1 MKVRPAPLP
10 LLLALLAASCAAPT
24 VERPLVYDAKTFY
37 ETLSVGGASFSA
49 DETRLLVSSDA
60 SGVFNACALRLEGG
74 EPVRLTQSTG
84 DAVMAVSYFPKDDRI
99 LVTSDRG
106 GNERNHLSVREVD
119 GKTTDLTP
127 GEKTKARF
135 LGWSGDD
142 ASFWV
147 ATNERDERFFDL
159 YRFATD
165 GYART
170 LVLENPGGLDVEGVS
185 LDGRWVALS
194 KERTNED
201 GDLFLW
207 DARAPGEPPRK
218 VTPHEGNALHSFAA
232 FTPDSASLV
241 YLSNDGSEF
250 ERAWSL
256 DLLAGKREV
265 LASAD
270 WDVSFVGFSRD
281 GRYRVVG
288 VNEDARTRITVLDRR
303 TGREVTL
310 PTIPRADI
318 ASASF
323 SRSGRL
329 LAFYANG
336 DTSPSNLHLLDLG
349 TGEHRR
355 LTSNL
360 NPAVREGDLVSSTV
374 VRYPS
379 FDGLRIPALLYRPKA
394 ASERDPVPAVV
405 WVHGGPGGQSRTGWR
420 AEIQFLVNHGYAV
433 LAVNNRGSSGYG
445 KRFFHLDDR
454 RHGEVDLQ
462 DCVFGR
468 KYLEGLSWIDRRRI
482 AIMGGSY
489 GGYMVAAAL
498 AFAPDAFELGI
509 DIFGV
514 TNWLRTLKSI
524 PPWWEAQRESLYSE
538 MGDPAKEE
546 ERLRRISPL
555 FHAANI
561 RRPLLVVQGANDPRV
576 LQVESDEIVEAARKN
591 GVPVEYLVFPDEGH
605 GFRSKKNR
613 ISAAEAYLAFLDR
626 HLSGGPAPRPAA
638 SPVPAAAPR
647 PYGR

>member
-1 MKVRPAPLP
+1 MKVLPAPP
-10 LLLALLAASCAAPT
+10 PFLLALLAASCAAP

-37 ETLSVGGASFSA
+37 ETVSVGGASFSA

-74 EPVRLTQSTG
+74 APAPLTRSTS
-84 DAVMAVSYFPKDDRI
+84 DAVLAVSYFPKDDRI
-99 LVTSDRG
+99 LVSSDRG
-106 GNERNHLSVREVD
+106 GNERTHLSVREAD
-119 GKTTDLTP
+119 GRIADLTP
-127 GEKTKARF
+127 GEKTKANF

-159 YRFATD
+159 YRYATD
-165 GYART
+165 GYVRA
-170 LVLENPGGLDVEGVS
+170 LVLQNPGGFDVDGVS

-201 GDLFLW
+201 SDLYLW
-207 DARAPGEPPRK
+207 DARSPGEPPRK
-218 VTPHEGNALHSFAA
+218 ITPHEGNALHAFAA
-232 FTPDSASLV
+232 FTPDSGTLV

-250 ERAWSL
+250 SRAWSL
-256 DLLAGKREV
+256 DLLRGTREV
-265 LASAD
+265 LASAK

-288 VNEDARTRITVLDRR
+288 VNEDARTRISVLDRR
-303 TGREVTL
+303 TGRELEL
-310 PTIPRADI
+310 PAIPPADI
-318 ASASF
+318 SSASF

-336 DTSPSNLHLLDLG
+336 DTSPSDLHFLDLG

-355 LTSNL
+355 LTNNL
-360 NPAVREGDLVSSTV
+360 NPAVREGDLVPSAV

-379 FDGLRIPALLYRPKA
+379 FDGLPIPALLYRPKV
-394 ASERDPVPAVV
+394 ASSASPVPAVV

-468 KYLEGLSWIDRRRI
+468 KYLEGLSWVDRRRI

-489 GGYMVAAAL
+489 GG
-498 AFAPDAFELGI
+498 
-509 DIFGV
+509 
-514 TNWLRTLKSI
+514 
-524 PPWWEAQRESLYSE
+524 
-538 MGDPAKEE
+538 
-546 ERLRRISPL
+546 
-555 FHAANI
+555 
-561 RRPLLVVQGANDPRV
+561 
-576 LQVESDEIVEAARKN
+576 
-591 GVPVEYLVFPDEGH
+591 
-605 GFRSKKNR
+605 
-613 ISAAEAYLAFLDR
+613 
-626 HLSGGPAPRPAA
+626 
-638 SPVPAAAPR
+638 
-647 PYGR
+647 

>member
-1 MKVRPAPLP
+1 MKPRPLP
-10 LLLALLAASCAAPT
+10 SLLALLAASCAGTGPPRVA
-24 VERPLVYDAKTFY
+24 VYDAKTFY
-37 ETLSVGGASFSA
+37 ETVSLGGATFSA
-49 DETRLLVSSDA
+49 DETHLLVSSDA
-60 SGVFNACALRLEGG
+60 SGVFNAVAIPVAGG
-74 EPVRLTQSTG
+74 APTRLTDSTT

-106 GNERNHLSVREVD
+106 GNERNHLFVRDVD

-127 GEKTKARF
+127 GENVKARF

-159 YRFATD
+159 YRCATD
-165 GYART
+165 GYARA
-170 LVLENPGGLDVEGVS
+170 LVFRNPGGFDVEDVS

-194 KERTNED
+194 RVRNNED
-201 GDLFLW
+201 SDVFVW
-207 DARAPGEPPRK
+207 DARAAGEEPRK
-218 VTPHEGNALHSFAA
+218 VTPHEGSALHSFAA
-232 FTPDSASLV
+232 FPPDAGSLV
-241 YLSNDGSEF
+241 YLTNVGSEF
-250 ERAWSL
+250 DRAWSVEL
-256 DLLAGKREV
+256 PEGRRELV
-265 LASAD
+265 ASAD
-270 WDVSFVGFSRD
+270 WDVSFVDFSRD

-288 VNEDARTRITVLDRR
+288 VNEDGRTRISVRDRK
-303 TGREVTL
+303 TGGEVRL
-310 PTIPRADI
+310 PPVPRADI
-318 ASASF
+318 ASAAF
-323 SRSGRL
+323 SRSGRF

-336 DTSPSNLHLLDLG
+336 DTSPSNLHLLDLR

-355 LTSNL
+355 LTTSL
-360 NPAVREGDLVSSTV
+360 NPAVREEDLVASEV

-379 FDGLRIPALLYRPKA
+379 FDGLRIPALLYRPKS
-394 ASERDPVPAVV
+394 ASRTDRAPAVV
-405 WVHGGPGGQSRTGWR
+405 WVHGGPGGQSRSGWR
-420 AEIQFLVNHGYAV
+420 AEIQVLVNHGYAV

-445 KRFFHLDDR
+445 KLFFHQDDR

-468 KYLEGLSWIDRRRI
+468 KYLETLDWVDPSRI
-482 AIMGGSY
+482 GIMGGSY

-498 AFAPDAFELGI
+498 AFAPQAFEVGI

-524 PPWWEAQRESLYSE
+524 PPWWEAQRESLYAE
-538 MGDPAKEE
+538 MGDPGAEE

-555 FHAANI
+555 FHASNI

-576 LQVESDEIVEAARKN
+576 LKVESDEIVEAARKN

-613 ISAAEAYLAFLDR
+613 IAAAEAYLEFLDR
-626 HLSGGPAPRPAA
+626 HLGGRGEAARPAA
-638 SPVPAAAPR
+638 ATAR
-647 PYGR
+647 